1 MPTSLEINRVTGII
15 LDECIRLH
23 REIGPGVLES
33 VYEVV
38 LAKRLRHRGLVVERQ
53 KVVPLTID
61 GEVFGEVFRIDL
73 FVDNSVLVELKSVE
87 ELRPVHF
94 KQTLTYLRL
103 LQLPLGLLVNF
114 GEPTLK
120 QGFHRIAN
128 DLRE

>member
-1 MPTSLEINRVTGII
+1 MPTSLGINRVTGII

-38 LAKRLRHRGLVVERQ
+38 LAKRLRDRGLVVERQ
-53 KVVPLTID
+53 KVVPLAID

-73 FVDNSVLVELKSVE
+73 FVDNIVLVELKSVE

-103 LQLPLGLLVNF
+103 LHLPLGLLVNF

-120 QGFHRIAN
+120 QGFHRVAN
-128 DLRE
+128 NLRE